1 MMAKAMRARAQ
12 PLHPLHHGHIVDPPF
27 VKGIPKSPNIFP
39 ALALVR
45 AIPDKD
51 GGHYIHL
58 CLVPQRASP

>member
-45 AIPDKD
+45 ATESGPSR
-51 GGHYIHL
+51 H
-58 CLVPQRASP
+58 